1 MNILSNLHFA
11 AGITAGTALTL
22 LPACGQHAPP
32 PGATRTIDVT
42 AMTVEARDVPFAVE
56 FVAQT
61 RSTREVEIR
70 ARVAG
75 FLEKR
80 LYKEGDLVRAG
91 QVMFQM
97 DRKPFEATLMSARG
111 QLAQQQARLDVA
123 RADLA
128 RIRPLAEQN
137 AVSKK
142 DLDNAVGA
150 EQSAAAAVMAA
161 QGQVDTARI
170 NLGYT
175 TITSPLPGLSSYAR
189 KPEGSYLTPGPEG
202 LLTTVSSLDPIEV
215 NFSIS
220 ENELLR
226 WREERVKGRLKA
238 PPGDNYEVEV
248 TLADGSVFPNRGRI
262 TFVDPSF
269 NPQTGTFLLR
279 AEVANPGNTLRPG
292 QFVRAK
298 VKGAIR
304 PSAIVVPQRA
314 IMQGAKSH
322 FVWVIDKEGKAEQRM
337 VETGDWTGDDWIVNN
352 GLKAEERI
360 VVDGAMRVTTGAPLN
375 IAGSIP
381 ASAPA
386 RGKAAS
392 QSTSATEEK
401 PDLRK
406 STRTQTD

>member
-1 MNILSNLHFA
+1 M
-11 AGITAGTALTL
+11 TAGTALAL
-22 LPACGQHAPP
+22 LAACGQHTPP
-32 PGATRTIDVT
+32 PTAPGAIDVT
-42 AMTVEARDVPFAVE
+42 AMIIEARDIPFDVE

-80 LYKEGDLVRAG
+80 LYKEGELVRTG

-97 DRKPFEATLMSARG
+97 DRKPFDAALMSARG

-123 RADLA
+123 KADLV

-137 AVSKK
+137 AVSRK
-142 DLDNAVGA
+142 DLDNAIGA
-150 EQSAAAAVMAA
+150 EQSAQAAVMAA
-161 QGQVDTARI
+161 QGQVETARI

-175 TITSPLPGLSSYAR
+175 TITSPLAGLSSYAR
-189 KPEGSYLTPGPEG
+189 KPEGSYVTPGPEG
-202 LLTTVSSLDPIEV
+202 LLTTVSSLDPMEV

-238 PPGDNYEVEV
+238 PPGENYEVEV

-262 TFVDPSF
+262 TFIDPSF

-279 AEVANPGNTLRPG
+279 AEVANTGNTLRPG

-304 PSAIVVPQRA
+304 PNAIVVPQRA

-322 FVWVIDKEGKAEQRM
+322 FVWVIDREGKAEQRM
-337 VETGDWTGDDWIVNN
+337 VETGDWTGDDWVVNN
-352 GLKAEERI
+352 GLKAGERI

-375 IAGSIP
+375 VAESIP
-381 ASAPA
+381 APA
-386 RGKAAS
+386 AAKSAS
-392 QSTSATEEK
+392 QSASGKKEK
-401 PDLRK
+401 PDLRM
-406 STRTQTD
+406 STHTRAD